1 MVLGIRYL
9 EVQRIGGCSCGDP
22 CSQLSL
28 WRRHLGSG
36 SSLGSLDGLKEAPS
50 VSFLDISPAKAG
62 GESPS
67 LRGRR
72 GQNDPYPRVLL
83 VLGGSVDGKHSVLRS
98 QHFGCT

>member
-1 MVLGIRYL
+1 MR
-9 EVQRIGGCSCGDP
+9 
-22 CSQLSL
+22 
-28 WRRHLGSG
+28 GSG

-72 GQNDPYPRVLL
+72 GKPRGSTRVVRLKQRVRGEWNDSASP
-83 VLGGSVDGKHSVLRS
+83 SVSFLDISPAKAGRDEEWLSRCPPESGYNGRS
-98 QHFGCT
+98 